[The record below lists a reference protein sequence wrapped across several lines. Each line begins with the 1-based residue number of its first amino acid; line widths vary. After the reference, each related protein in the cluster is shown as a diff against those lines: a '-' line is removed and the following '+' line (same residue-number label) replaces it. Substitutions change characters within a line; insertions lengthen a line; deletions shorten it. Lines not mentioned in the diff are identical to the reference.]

1 MAPQY
6 TKDQP
11 ESFINAIRNV
21 AIVGVRVVNV
31 LFTAIRM
38 LIILQA
44 TGQIGKVFTEHLL
57 KSGKQTV
64 TALTRSGSETQLPYG
79 VKNAPIDYNDEGTLI
94 AALIGQDFLVIT
106 LALSAPRT
114 RIASWS
120 GLRPRQV
127 NPKLLD
133 DIPALKYILA
143 NVQEIEEL
151 GINWIAL
158 TPNFWYEYSLGIGP
172 FTFGF
177 DFPNRTATFYDEG
190 TTKIHTT
197 TWPQCGRALAAL
209 VNLKK
214 IPVDENDYSVTL
226 AQFCNQP
233 MYISSFTL
241 SQREMFDSINKL
253 LGWTDDDWKISY
265 QPTAERYKEGLEEL
279 ANGDGT
285 GFLKALYARVFDP
298 AAGGIFETHNNVLG
312 LPKEDLDEAT
322 LAAHH
327 WAIAQAK
334 SG

>member
-21 AIVGVRVVNV
+21 AIVG
-31 LFTAIRM
+31 
-38 LIILQA
+38 A

-106 LALSAPRT
+106 LALSAPPDTHSKLVRAAAKAGVRYIMPNAYGT
-114 RIASWS
+114 DFYS
-120 GLRPRQV
+120 

>member
-1 MAPQY
+1 
-6 TKDQP
+6 
-11 ESFINAIRNV
+11 
-21 AIVGVRVVNV
+21 
-31 LFTAIRM
+31 M
-38 LIILQA
+38 LILIQA

-64 TALTRSGSETQLPYG
+64 TALTRSGSETKLPYG
-79 VKNAPIDYNDEGTLI
+79 VKNAPIEYNDEATLI
-94 AALIGQDFLVIT
+94 AALTGQDFLVIT
-106 LALSAPRT
+106 LALSAPPDTHSKLVRAAAKAGVRYIMPNAYGT
-114 RIASWS
+114 DFY
-120 GLRPRQV
+120 G

-143 NVQEIEEL
+143 NVKEIEEL
-151 GINWIAL
+151 GINWIGL

-172 FTFGF
+172 FTYGF

-190 TTKIHTT
+190 TTKINTT
-197 TWPQCGRALAAL
+197 TWPQCGCALAAL
-209 VNLKK
+209 VNLQKV
-214 IPVDENDYSVTL
+214 PEDENDPSVTL
-226 AQFCNQP
+226 AQMCNRSV
-233 MYISSFTL
+233 YISSFTL
-241 SQREMFDSINKL
+241 SQREMLDSINKL
-253 LGWTDDDWKISY
+253 LGWTDNDWEISY

-298 AAGGIFETHNNVLG
+298 AVGGIFETHNNVLG

>member
-21 AIVGVRVVNV
+21 AIVG
-31 LFTAIRM
+31 
-38 LIILQA
+38 A

-106 LALSAPRT
+106 LALSAPPDTHSKLVRAAAKAGVRYIMPNAYGT
-114 RIASWS
+114 DFY
-120 GLRPRQV
+120 G